1 MAGVEVADREE
12 EDEEKEEIRRWGS
25 NVRAGH
31 GGLMVTKRKGMVEER
46 RTNGDAGDGAGE
58 EKEQ

>member
-1 MAGVEVADREE
+1 M
-12 EDEEKEEIRRWGS
+12 
-25 NVRAGH
+25 RAGH